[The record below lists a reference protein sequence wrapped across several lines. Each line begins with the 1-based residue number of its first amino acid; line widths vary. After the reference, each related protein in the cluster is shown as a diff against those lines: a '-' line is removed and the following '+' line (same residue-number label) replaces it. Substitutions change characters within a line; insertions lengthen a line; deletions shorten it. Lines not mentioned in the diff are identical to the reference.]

1 MAAVHCGGATALL
14 NPTYTQSEV
23 EHALSIAKPKVVFAS
38 PLSLQTFKSAEGG
51 DKVSNY
57 VVLDEEISDSTS
69 FSSVLGADQFM
80 SGMEMTNFDDAA
92 LMPFSSGTTGMPKV
106 VCLSHKNCVTYSYMS
121 DHHSVSDLGPESN
134 MLCLLPMFHV
144 YGFKMSIHCITR
156 ECPFTTMPKFDL
168 EALLNAVQ
176 TYKITSLPIVPPIAA
191 VLAKNPSI
199 DNYDLTSIKEIIC
212 AAAPLSPNIQ
222 KVLAERLNIKTFR
235 TVGAASQ

>member
-1 MAAVHCGGATALL
+1 
-14 NPTYTQSEV
+14 
-23 EHALSIAKPKVVFAS
+23 
-38 PLSLQTFKSAEGG
+38 
-51 DKVSNY
+51 
-57 VVLDEEISDSTS
+57 
-69 FSSVLGADQFM
+69 
-80 SGMEMTNFDDAA
+80 
-92 LMPFSSGTTGMPKV
+92 MPKV